1 MKLLKTSKITGR
13 RLDASRPLWRA
24 AILLTVCVAT
34 APSPS
39 WAATYY
45 KVGSDEA
52 NTSSFEGNVSTKV
65 GWNTT
70 QGATRTATVSDFA
83 NSDFIVGS
91 SLSLRTPVASNDDIA
106 FGGRSFT
113 LTGGGKLYLKKRS
126 NGGTRRLTISRMII
140 DGAGAVR
147 MSQNDSLFVL
157 DGAITLNANST
168 FAVAFACADAP
179 DWRALT
185 IDAALT
191 GDASTTLHVRDD
203 DNGRSGNRPLVLNN
217 AGAFLG
223 TITGTDNA
231 KNFSLVVNGV
241 FGGTITSLPATTKS
255 VTFDYDGLP
264 AATGLRVASTTI
276 PAALKTKLLFYSAT
290 TDFSAAGLPLLTF
303 PAGTSVDPAA
313 FTIKYADSPDGEA
326 RQFELALV
334 TNGDGTLTLV
344 SKGGRTFY
352 KIGNEAAGLS
362 SFATNNSAAV
372 GWAATSGASATT
384 PFSALEMANATFIV
398 GSGKSLRT
406 PADSTSD
413 TFGGKVLRLEGNG
426 TDNNMMLKGANNST
440 VTIPHLV
447 SQNGRVFAGDKDRS
461 YTLKGKIDI
470 VSGYGLY
477 LCGHDSGTRTM
488 YVDAAICGDATTK
501 LVFPQ
506 NNTGTGTQV
515 LHINNAADFLGE
527 ATVTATSSGPTKL
540 YINGAFG
547 GSVGALGAKLST
559 LVVNYDGL
567 PADKGLRCT
576 AASVPAPLKTK
587 LTLYSATADFGQD
600 RLPLITFPAGT
611 AVDPAQFTVKHATSR
626 DGAAEAFPRLT
637 TYTAGDGSVVL
648 AVDASYPATARWV
661 SGAWRFYGT
670 DGRDVTA
677 TCGLSAPTAATTVLI
692 GSTDELTAVRAAGV
706 TPKGYRLTADFD
718 VTGATDLADFAGF
731 EIEPGYVIDLKGKPL
746 ALDGTFFASAASV
759 GASLLVNGDF
769 EADDL
774 GGVTPVRALSTGHV
788 PSGWTKAGM
797 TGLEELGYQKVFLI
811 RNDSNYGYQ
820 QRSDNSTW
828 TRIEK
833 SYWISQEFTLPH
845 DAVVS
850 LSFKVA
856 ATASSRGS
864 ANKTDCVLQFDE
876 VTAITFEGQ
885 SRNTESKSGLY
896 FPLGAGTHTIKF
908 LCPSTAGVA
917 MLLDDVKLTVVGG
930 TVTDSVGGGELHVNV
945 ATNTVVHNTSVALTG
960 GLRFVKEGWGRFYSQ
975 CLGQS
980 YSGGNEVVRGL
991 LGPETGNGTAFRH
1004 NARNRPLGALG
1015 SQILVREEGT
1025 FDIGGNYEYGAYAV
1039 VLDGGTLRSATA
1051 ADGGA
1056 MQTKTGEDGL
1066 GAFSLTTNSTLF
1078 LRSDTIV
1085 NGWNENPVN
1094 LGGHEIFIDAAIG
1107 AKQLF
1112 WSKDIV
1118 NGTLRFGPCDYQ
1130 NTRLVIYG
1138 RDVDARTVDFIDEGG
1153 LVLNAALS
1161 VRDYTAARAYSNKNS
1176 AGTTNLCAYGTFT
1189 PQTDYFYGCTMM
1201 DGSAID
1207 LSGKTA
1213 PWSLTSAETAGG
1225 LTNIVFETGATV
1237 AVKLGRRNVSS
1248 RTPLIVWNDGNRP
1261 ANLATLT
1268 FTSAEGV
1275 RRGNFIKKEDGL
1287 YAPGGMILI
1296 VR

>member
-1 MKLLKTSKITGR
+1 
-13 RLDASRPLWRA
+13 LWHA

-45 KVGSDEA
+45 KVGSDVS
-52 NTSSFEGNVSTKV
+52 NTSSFAGNVDATH
-65 GWNTT
+65 GWNTA
-70 QGATRTATVSDFA
+70 QGASSTVTVSDFA

-91 SLSLRTPVASNDDIA
+91 GLTLRTPVESDDDIA

-113 LTGGGKLYLKKRS
+113 LTGGGTLGLKKRS
-126 NGGTRRLTISRMII
+126 DGGTRRMTISNMVI
-140 DGAGAVR
+140 DGAGTID
-147 MSQNDSLFVL
+147 MKQDESLFIL

-168 FAVAFACADAP
+168 LTISYACKDAP
-179 DWRALT
+179 DWRALA
-185 IDAALT
+185 IDAVLT
-191 GDASTTLHVRDD
+191 GDATTTLRMDG
-203 DNGRSGNRPLVLNN
+203 NGKSSNRPLVLNN

-223 TITGTDNA
+223 TITGMDNA
-231 KNFSLVVNGV
+231 KNFSLVVNGA
-241 FGGTITSLPATTKS
+241 FGGTITSLPATTS

-264 AATGLRVASTTI
+264 AATGLRVASTTV

-303 PAGTSVDPAA
+303 PAGTSVDPAEFA
-313 FTIKYADSPDGEA
+313 IKYADSPDGEA
-326 RQFELALV
+326 RQFELELV
-334 TNGDGTLTLV
+334 ANGDGTLTLV
-344 SKGGRTFY
+344 SKGGKTYY
-352 KIGNEAAGLS
+352 KVGGDAADTS
-362 SFATNNSAAV
+362 SFV
-372 GWAATSGASATT
+372 GNVDGTHGWSETSGASATT
-384 PFSALEMANATFIV
+384 SFSALEMVNATFIV

-406 PADSTSD
+406 PANSTSD

-426 TDNNMMLKGANNST
+426 TDCSMRLKGANNST

-447 SQNGRVFAGDKDRS
+447 SQNGCIFAGDKDQS

-477 LCGHDSGTRTM
+477 LCGVDSGTRTM
-488 YVDAAICGDATTK
+488 HVDAAIRGDATTK
-501 LVFPQ
+501 LVFPP
-506 NNTGTGTQV
+506 NGTATGTQV
-515 LHINNAADFLGE
+515 FHINNAADFLGV
-527 ATVTATSSGPTKL
+527 ATVTADSYGPTKL

-587 LTLYSATADFGQD
+587 LTLYSVTADFGQD

-611 AVDPAQFTVKHATSR
+611 AVDPSQFTVKHATSR
-626 DGAAEAFPRLT
+626 DGVAEAFPRLA

-670 DGRDVTA
+670 DGSDVTA

-692 GSTDELTAVRAAGV
+692 GSTEELAAVRAAGV

-746 ALDGTFFASAASV
+746 TLDGGFFNAPTTG

-774 GGVTPVRALSTGHV
+774 CGVTPVRALPTGHV
-788 PSGWTKAGM
+788 PSGWTKPGM
-797 TGLEELGYQKVFLI
+797 EGLEEQGYRKVFLI

-820 QRSDNSTW
+820 QQSDNSTC

-856 ATASSRGS
+856 ATASSSGS
-864 ANKTDCVLQFDE
+864 ANKTDCVILFDE

-885 SRNTESKSGLY
+885 SWNTESKSSLY

-960 GLRFVKEGWGRFYSQ
+960 GLRFVKEGWGRFYSK

-991 LGPETGNGTAFRH
+991 LGPETGSGWAFRY
-1004 NARNRPLGALG
+1004 NARNRPLGVLG

-1025 FDIGGNYEYGAYAV
+1025 FDIGANYEYGAYAV

-1051 ADGGA
+1051 ADGTVH
-1056 MQTKTGEDGL
+1056 QTKTGEDGL
-1066 GAFSLTTNSTLF
+1066 GAFSLTTNSTF
-1078 LRSDTIV
+1078 YLRSDTIV
-1085 NGWNENPVN
+1085 NGWNESPVN
-1094 LGGHEIFIDAAIG
+1094 LGGHELFIDASSG
-1107 AKQLF
+1107 NKQLF

-1118 NGTLRFGPCDYQ
+1118 NGTLRFGPCDDQ
-1130 NTRLVIYG
+1130 KDTRLVIYG

-1176 AGTTNLCAYGTFT
+1176 AGTTNLCVYGTFT

-1225 LTNIVFETGATV
+1225 LTNVVFETGATV

-1268 FTSAEGV
+1268 FTSAEGGL
-1275 RRGNFIKKEDGL
+1275 RRNFIKKEDGL
-1287 YAPGGMILI
+1287 YAPGGTILI

>member
-1 MKLLKTSKITGR
+1 MSFKLLKIGR
-13 RLDASRPLWRA
+13 DALRRVRIGRVALVA
-24 AILLTVCVAT
+24 AAVCVAT

-45 KVGSDEA
+45 KVGSDEK
-52 NTSSFEGNVSTKV
+52 NTSSFAGNVDNTH

-70 QGATRTATVSDFA
+70 QGASSTATVSDFA

-91 SLSLRTPVASNDDIA
+91 GLTLRTPVESNDDIA

-113 LTGGGKLYLKKRS
+113 LTGGGALGLKKRS
-126 NGGTRRLTISRMII
+126 NGGTRRLTISSMVV
-140 DGAGAVR
+140 DGAGTIG
-147 MSQNDSLFVL
+147 MSQGESLFIL

-191 GDASTTLHVRDD
+191 GDASTTLHVRDY
-203 DNGRSGNRPLVLNN
+203 DNGGSGSRPLVLNN
-217 AGAFLG
+217 VGAFLG
-223 TITGTDNA
+223 TITGADTA
-231 KNFSLVVNGV
+231 KSLDLTVNGA

-255 VTFDYDGLP
+255 VTFDYAGLP

-303 PAGTSVDPAA
+303 PAGTSVDPAE

-326 RQFELALV
+326 RQFELMLV
-334 TNGDGTLTLV
+334 TNGDDTLTLV
-344 SKGGRTFY
+344 SKGGKTFY
-352 KIGNEAAGLS
+352 KVDNDAKDTS
-362 SFATNNSAAV
+362 SFAGNVSSTV

-384 PFSALEMANATFIV
+384 SFSALEMTNSTFIV
-398 GSGKSLRT
+398 GSGTLLRT

-426 TDNNMMLKGANNST
+426 TDTSMSLKGANNST

-447 SQNGRVFAGDKDRS
+447 SQNGRIFAGDTDRS

-515 LHINNAADFLGE
+515 LHINNAADFFGE
-527 ATVTATSSGPTKL
+527 ATVTATSYGPTKL

-611 AVDPAQFTVKHATSR
+611 AVDPTQFTVKYATSR
-626 DGAAEAFPRLT
+626 DGAATAFPRLT

-670 DGRDVTA
+670 DGSDVTA

-718 VTGATDLADFAGF
+718 VTGATDLTDFAGF
-731 EIEPGYVIDLKGKPL
+731 EIEPGYAIDLKGKSL
-746 ALDGTFFASAASV
+746 TLDGTFFASAVSA
-759 GASLLVNGDF
+759 GESLLVNGDF

-774 GGVTPVRALSTGHV
+774 GGATPVPALPTGHV

-797 TGLEELGYQKVFLI
+797 TGLNELGYQKVFLI
-811 RNDSNYGYQ
+811 RNDSTYGYQ

-856 ATASSRGS
+856 ATASSNGS
-864 ANKTDCVLQFDE
+864 ANKTDCIVQFD
-876 VTAITFEGQ
+876 G
-885 SRNTESKSGLY
+885 TEAMTIAGHGWTTEAKSGLY
-896 FPLGAGTHTIKF
+896 FPLSAGTHTITF

-930 TVTDSVGGGELHVNV
+930 AVTDSVGGGELHVNV

-991 LGPETGNGTAFRH
+991 FGPEPGSGTSRRH
-1004 NARNRPLGALG
+1004 NALHRPLGALG

-1025 FDIGGNYEYGAYAV
+1025 FDIGGNYDYGAYDV
-1039 VLDGGTLRSATA
+1039 VLDGGTLRSAA
-1051 ADGGA
+1051 ADDA
-1056 MQTKTGEDGL
+1056 YVHQTETETDGL

-1085 NGWNENPVN
+1085 NGWNESPVN
-1094 LGGHEIFIDAAIG
+1094 LGGHELFVNASSG
-1107 AKQLF
+1107 YKQLF

-1118 NGTLRFGPCDYQ
+1118 NGTLRFGACASEKSS
-1130 NTRLVIYG
+1130 RLVIYG

-1161 VRDYTAARAYSNKNS
+1161 VRDYTAARAYSNVNS
-1176 AGTTNLCAYGTFT
+1176 AGTTNLCVYGTFT

-1225 LTNIVFETGATV
+1225 LTNVVFETGATV
-1237 AVKLGRRNVSS
+1237 TVKLGGRSLSS
-1248 RTPLIVWNDGNRP
+1248 RSPVIAWNDDNRP
-1261 ANLATLT
+1261 ANLDTLK
-1268 FTSAEGV
+1268 FTSVEGE
-1275 RRGNFIKKEDGL
+1275 RRRNFIKKEDGL
-1287 YAPGGMILI
+1287 YVTSGFMVI
-1296 VR
+1296 VK

>member
-1 MKLLKTSKITGR
+1 MNKRKQT
-13 RLDASRPLWRA
+13 WRA
-24 AILLTVCVAT
+24 AVSAAAICT
-34 APSPS
+34 AAALPSF
-39 WAATYY
+39 AATYY
-45 KVGSDEA
+45 KVGSDEK
-52 NTSSFEGNVSTKV
+52 NTSSFAGNVDNTH

-70 QGATRTATVSDFA
+70 QGASSTATVSDFA

-91 SLSLRTPVASNDDIA
+91 GLTLRTPVESNDDIA

-113 LTGGGKLYLKKRS
+113 LTGGGSLGLKKRS
-126 NGGTRRLTISRMII
+126 NGGTRRLTISSMVV
-140 DGAGAVR
+140 DGAGTIG
-147 MSQNDSLFVL
+147 MSQGESLFIL

-191 GDASTTLHVRDD
+191 GDASTTLHVRDY
-203 DNGRSGNRPLVLNN
+203 DNGGSGSRPLVLNN
-217 AGAFLG
+217 VGAFLG
-223 TITGTDNA
+223 TITGADTA
-231 KNFSLVVNGV
+231 KSLDLTVNGA

-255 VTFDYDGLP
+255 VTFDYAGLP

-303 PAGTSVDPAA
+303 PAGTSVDPAE

-326 RQFELALV
+326 RQFELMLV
-334 TNGDGTLTLV
+334 TNGDDTLTLV
-344 SKGGRTFY
+344 SKGGKTFY
-352 KIGNEAAGLS
+352 KVGNDAKDTS
-362 SFATNNSAAV
+362 SFAGNVSSTV

-384 PFSALEMANATFIV
+384 SFSALEMANSTFIV
-398 GSGKSLRT
+398 GSGKFLRT
-406 PADSTSD
+406 PANSTSD

-426 TDNNMMLKGANNST
+426 TDTSMTLKGANNST

-447 SQNGRVFAGDKDRS
+447 SQNGRIFAGDTDRS

-506 NNTGTGTQV
+506 SNTGTGTQV
-515 LHINNAADFLGE
+515 LHINNAADFFGE
-527 ATVTATSSGPTKL
+527 ATVTATSYGPTKL

-587 LTLYSATADFGQD
+587 LTLYSATADFGRD

-611 AVDPAQFTVKHATSR
+611 AVDPTQFTVKHAASR
-626 DGAAEAFPRLT
+626 DGAATAFPRLT

-670 DGRDVTA
+670 DGSDVTA
-677 TCGLSAPTAATTVLI
+677 TCGLSAPTAATTVLL
-692 GSTDELTAVRAAGV
+692 GSTDELAAVRAAGV
-706 TPKGYRLTADFD
+706 APKGYRLTADFD
-718 VTGATDLADFAGF
+718 VTGATDLTDFAGF
-731 EIEPGYVIDLKGKPL
+731 EIEPGYAIDLKGKSL
-746 ALDGTFFASAASV
+746 TLDGTFFASAVSA
-759 GASLLVNGDF
+759 GESLLVNGDF

-774 GGVTPVRALSTGHV
+774 GGVTPVRALPTGHV
-788 PSGWTKAGM
+788 PSGWTKDGM
-797 TGLEELGYQKVFLI
+797 TGLDELGYRNVFLI

-885 SRNTESKSGLY
+885 SWTTESKSGLY

-930 TVTDSVGGGELHVNV
+930 TVTDNVGGGELHVNV

-991 LGPETGNGTAFRH
+991 FGPEPGSGTSRSH
-1004 NARNRPLGALG
+1004 NALHRPLGALG

-1025 FDIGGNYEYGAYAV
+1025 FDIGGNYDYGAYAV

-1051 ADGGA
+1051 ADGLVH
-1056 MQTKTGEDGL
+1056 QTETGTDGL

-1085 NGWNENPVN
+1085 NGWNESPVN
-1094 LGGHEIFIDAAIG
+1094 LGGHELFVNASSG
-1107 AKQLF
+1107 YKQLF

-1118 NGTLRFGPCDYQ
+1118 NGTLRFGACASEKSS
-1130 NTRLVIYG
+1130 RLVIYG

-1161 VRDYTAARAYSNKNS
+1161 VRDYTAARAYSNVNS
-1176 AGTTNLCAYGTFT
+1176 AGTTNLCVYGTFT

-1225 LTNIVFETGATV
+1225 LTNVVFDTGATV
-1237 AVKLGRRNVSS
+1237 GIRLGGRRVSS
-1248 RTPLIVWNDGNRP
+1248 KTPVIEWSEEAGTKP
-1261 ANLATLT
+1261 ANLATLA
-1268 FTSAEGV
+1268 FTSAEGE
-1275 RRGNFIKKEDGL
+1275 RRRSFIKKKDGL
-1287 YAPGGMILI
+1287 YVTSGFMII
-1296 VR
+1296 VK